1 MRVRGPRYVS
11 SGLVKFLKRWTVPW
25 YGLTVLLYALAI
37 PFTIFVFPST
47 TLILTVIVLF
57 SGFTASVAS
66 LASALISADQ
76 DKALASVENEV
87 APDDTEVR
95 PPEESP

>member
-11 SGLVKFLKRWTVPW
+11 SGLVKFLKRWAVPW
-25 YGLTVLLYALAI
+25 YLLTVVLYAACI
-37 PFTIFVFPST
+37 PATIFVFPST
-47 TLILTVIVLF
+47 TLLLTVFVLF
-57 SGFTASVAS
+57 GGFTASVAS

-87 APDDTEVR
+87 TPDDEEVR
-95 PPEESP
+95 PPEV